1 MRGDKTNESVAY
13 RRRLELPNG
22 AQLGWE
28 PAQSSGIHAS
38 LSKHFQTSA
47 FFILMWSFLSTRESV
62 CSWLALSSFWNAAHL
77 LWDHHRD
84 RRKVRKGGREQR
96 DKDRRSYK
104 RESFHPVAEGERS
117 LFRMQDEQKRQRSKG
132 NSLMKT
138 TSAAHLTSKLPL
150 EIFTLRKQK
159 SVCQVFFYSQL
170 SH

>member
-13 RRRLELPNG
+13 RRRMELPND
-22 AQLGWE
+22 AWLGWE

-47 FFILMWSFLSTRESV
+47 FFILMWSFLSPRERV
-62 CSWLALSSFWNAAHL
+62 CCWLALSCFWSAAQL
-77 LWDHHRD
+77 LWDLHRD
-84 RRKVRKGGREQR
+84 RRKVRKGRREQR

-104 RESFHPVAEGERS
+104 RERFHPVAEGEWS

-138 TSAAHLTSKLPL
+138 TSATSKLPL

-159 SVCQVFFYSQL
+159 SVCQVFFYPQL
-170 SH
+170 IH